1 MREKTDGFWKEAI
14 IKLQKDEEFEYV
26 VKNENSNCILIRN
39 QSDANITASTKSC
52 TPEISILPG
61 DTGAISRPFPLRY
74 VYLRANKPASI
85 ILIETLS
92 QDPISNTIQQE
103 VIEKVEVQNKVL
115 NVAYEDAFKILTA
128 YRRTSEGNFSITLD
142 TGLLGRPIV
151 NIFFSAGGQ
160 NSSFYVD
167 VSHDNKTFFERMKIL
182 NTLDTTWGA
191 YFNDNAFRYI
201 RARMETLHNDNII
214 IISATR

>member
-61 DTGAISRPFPLRY
+61 DTGTISRPFPLRY

-103 VIEKVEVQNKVL
+103 VTEKVEVQNKVL

-128 YRRTSEGNFSITLD
+128 YRRTSEGNFSVTLD

-160 NSSFYVD
+160 NSIFYVD

-182 NTLDTTWGA
+182 NTLDTVWSA
-191 YFNDNAFRYI
+191 KFNDNAFRYI
-201 RARMETLHNDNII
+201 KARLETLHNDNII